1 MMHAEAQLSKV
12 APYHLP
18 PPRVLEFQRVPAI
31 RPGLLTPLPLPAELP
46 QLPSKPG
53 PQASTQKWGAFSC
66 GSCCFFSSRKKW
78 RHHQV
83 ETKWLTR
90 EVPLQSTHHV
100 NMYIHIYIYCTSV
113 PLLICLRV
121 LPSLEPWQKSKPI
134 FYEPPYQYLYDRYG
148 CSMVFFSYDSKII
161 FYDKN
166 GFLWTIIYQS

>member
-1 MMHAEAQLSKV
+1 MFWEQRYNIHLQHISSQRKKSSSVSLRSWTITALAVVSLNRRSSNLLQGSLEERSQSEKFIPIHSSFSTKKKKMMHAEAQLSKV

-90 EVPLQSTHHV
+90 EVPL
-100 NMYIHIYIYCTSV
+100 
-113 PLLICLRV
+113 
-121 LPSLEPWQKSKPI
+121 
-134 FYEPPYQYLYDRYG
+134 
-148 CSMVFFSYDSKII
+148 
-161 FYDKN
+161 
-166 GFLWTIIYQS
+166 